1 MFESIKNLRVGE
13 MRDRENKEESELW
26 LQKYAGDASKI
37 FLNIQHVS
45 SRNPHGKLGN
55 FSLELLKNITEC
67 MSGQLI
73 LFQGL
78 NIQKRQIQSVR
89 KQISGCQ
96 GWSRGG
102 MGMGFLLRG

>member
-1 MFESIKNLRVGE
+1 MAAEVE
-13 MRDRENKEESELW
+13 
-26 LQKYAGDASKI
+26 DASEI
-37 FLNIQHVS
+37 FLNTQHIR
-45 SRNPHGKLGN
+45 SRTPHAKLGN

-96 GWSRGG
+96 GWRWGG
-102 MGMGFLLRG
+102 TGMGFLLRG